1 MMEEPKPKYTVWT
14 SNKGTRVAYSEK
26 EAWGLLDDLPFGGL
40 YEVRNY
46 DTKQLDPEFM
56 PF

>member
-1 MMEEPKPKYTVWT
+1 MEEPKPKYTVWT

-26 EAWGLLDDLPFGGL
+26 EAWELLDDLPFGGL

-46 DTKQLDPEFM
+46 DTKQLDPEFT